1 MASVKVGL
9 GVFCFCDPPNIR
21 FMVWAPRRFDRI
33 YVLRTVLLTCID
45 RSEPEGANHLLTRYL
60 FTLTTPFLG
69 HFSVTVLS

>member
-33 YVLRTVLLTCID
+33 YSGR
-45 RSEPEGANHLLTRYL
+45 RSKGND
-60 FTLTTPFLG
+60 
-69 HFSVTVLS
+69 VILSQARMASPNRNFESC